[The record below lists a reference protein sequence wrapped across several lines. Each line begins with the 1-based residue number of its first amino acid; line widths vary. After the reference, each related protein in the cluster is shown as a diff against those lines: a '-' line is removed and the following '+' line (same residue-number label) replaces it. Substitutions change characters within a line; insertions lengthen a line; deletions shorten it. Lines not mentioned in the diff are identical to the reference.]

1 MRIVIVGNGLSG
13 TIFAKTLREWDAE
26 AEIILFEEEKYLY
39 YPRPNLIE
47 YLAGNLAYERLF
59 AFQQEWYEAQKLQL
73 HLGRKVSQIHR
84 DTKTVELDGGETVA
98 YDTLLLANGAYA
110 AVPPFQGADKTGVF
124 TLRTLDDV
132 QAVLEHLQDHH
143 RVAVIGGGLLGLEI
157 ARAFKTRGAEVDVYE
172 FFPRLLP
179 RQLDTEGAAVL
190 QRQIE
195 GTGIRVKCDVATQE
209 ITGKTSAQGLR
220 FKDGKEAAADM
231 VVIAAGV
238 RPRIEL
244 AQAAG
249 LDVDRG
255 IVVNDRLQTSDPNI
269 WAAGDSV
276 QHRGRVYGIIPASF
290 HQARTAAQCLL
301 GQDQAYSGTVPSNTL
316 KVVGV
321 EVTSIGLVNPEA
333 EAVEEI
339 RREDRERGIYK
350 KVVLQEGKLK
360 GAIWM
365 GTKQGVNEI
374 NRLIQQDID
383 VRPWKDR
390 ILDDDFDLTRL

>member
-13 TIFAKTLREWDAE
+13 TIFAKTLRELDGE
-26 AEIILFEEEKYLY
+26 AEIALFEGENYPY

-59 AFQQEWYEAQKLQL
+59 AFQQEWYDAQKLRL
-73 HLGRKVSQIHR
+73 HLGRRVSQIHR
-84 DTKTVELDGGETVA
+84 RKKTVELDGGEAVP
-98 YDTLLLANGAYA
+98 YEKLLLANGAYA
-110 AVPPFQGADKTGVF
+110 GVPPIQGVEKTGVF

-132 QAVLEHLQDHH
+132 HAILDYLQDHP

-179 RQLDTEGAAVL
+179 RQLDREGAAVL

-195 GTGIRVKCDVATQE
+195 DTGIAVFCDVATQE
-209 ITGKTSAQGLR
+209 ITGKTAAQGLR

-249 LDVDRG
+249 LETDRG
-255 IVVNDRLQTSDPNI
+255 IVVNDRLQTSDPDI
-269 WAAGDSV
+269 LAAGDSV

-290 HQARTAAQCLL
+290 QQARTAAHCLL
-301 GQDQAYSGTVPSNTL
+301 GQDQDYSGTVPSNTL

-321 EVTSIGLVNPEA
+321 DVTSIGLVNPEA

-339 RREDRERGIYK
+339 RREDPERRIYK

-374 NRLIQQDID
+374 SRLIQNDID
-383 VRPWKDR
+383 VRPWKDQ
-390 ILDDDFDLTRL
+390 ILDEDFDFKAL

>member
-1 MRIVIVGNGLSG
+1 MRVVIVGNGLSG
-13 TIFAKTLREWDAE
+13 TIFAKTLRELDTE
-26 AEIILFEEEKYLY
+26 AEVVFYEEEEYPY

-59 AFQQEWYEAQKLQL
+59 AFPKEWYEAQKLQL
-73 HLGRKVSQIHR
+73 HLGRKVSRIHR
-84 DTKTVELDGGETVA
+84 DAQSLELDGGETVP
-98 YDTLLLANGAYA
+98 YDTLLLANGAHA
-110 AVPPFQGADKTGVF
+110 AVPPFQGTDKRGVF

-132 QAVLEHLQDHH
+132 HVILEYLKDHP

-195 GTGIRVKCDVATQE
+195 GTGIRVFCDVATQE
-209 ITGKTSAQGLR
+209 ITGSTAAAGLR
-220 FKDGKEAAADM
+220 FKDGKEATADM

-238 RPRIEL
+238 KPRIEL
-244 AQAAG
+244 AHAAG
-249 LDVDRG
+249 LETDRG
-255 IVVNDRLQTSDPNI
+255 IVVNDRLQTSAPNI
-269 WAAGDSV
+269 LAAGDSV

-290 HQARTAAQCLL
+290 QQARTAAQCLA
-301 GQDQAYSGTVPSNTL
+301 GQDQAYSGTIPSNTL

-321 EVTSIGLVNPEA
+321 EVTSIGLVNPET

-339 RREDRERGIYK
+339 RRDDAERGIYK
-350 KVVLQEGKLK
+350 KIVLQGGRLK
-360 GAIWM
+360 GSIWM

-374 NRLIQQDID
+374 NRLIQRDID
-383 VRPWKDR
+383 VRPWKDQ
-390 ILDDDFDLTRL
+390 ILDDDFDFTRI